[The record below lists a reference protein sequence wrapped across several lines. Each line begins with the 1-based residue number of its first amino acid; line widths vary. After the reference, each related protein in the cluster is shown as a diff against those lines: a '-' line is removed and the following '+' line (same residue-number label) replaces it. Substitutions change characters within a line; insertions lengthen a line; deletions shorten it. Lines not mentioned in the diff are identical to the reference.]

1 MKKLVKIFLWALVIL
16 WCGVI
21 FYMSSK
27 TSTQSSEQSGSLIW
41 DLCERFYKTF
51 GEMNE
56 ADKAKLV
63 ESLQGIIRTLAHI
76 CEYGVLGILVRTAFI
91 PYKVKRTILIPTL
104 MCMSYSISD
113 EIHQFFVEGRAY
125 QFSDIICDSFGAI
138 LGILVVSL
146 ICTIC
151 LKIRE
156 KYAKI

>member
-1 MKKLVKIFLWALVIL
+1 METLILIIMYFTIENPDTQVVEELKIA
-16 WCGVI
+16 
-21 FYMSSK
+21 K
-27 TSTQSSEQSGSLIW
+27 
-41 DLCERFYKTF
+41 
-51 GEMNE
+51 NE

-63 ESLQGIIRTLAHI
+63 ESLQGIVRTLAHI

-91 PYKVKRTILIPTL
+91 PYKARRTILIPTL

-138 LGILVVSL
+138 LGIISVSL